1 MTEKRDRDFARGL
14 AQFERLWARVSAAK
28 EPRTAAAD
36 CGVKL
41 MPRRDCRR
49 RRGGK
54 RTVNREQ

>member
-1 MTEKRDRDFARGL
+1 MTEKRDRDFVRGL

-28 EPRTAAAD
+28 EPRSAAAD

-49 RRGGK
+49 RCGGK
-54 RTVNREQ
+54 

>member
-14 AQFERLWARVSAAK
+14 ARFEAVWKRVSAAK
-28 EPRTAAAD
+28 DPRETAAD

-49 RRGGK
+49 RSGGK
-54 RTVNREQ
+54 